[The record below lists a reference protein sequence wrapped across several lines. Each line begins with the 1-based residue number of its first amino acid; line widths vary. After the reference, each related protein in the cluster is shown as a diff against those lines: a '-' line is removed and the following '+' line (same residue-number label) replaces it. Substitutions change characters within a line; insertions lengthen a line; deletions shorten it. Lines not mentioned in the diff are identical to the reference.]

1 MLYPSIAYL
10 KWLPKTFHLHGIHS
24 PFIFN
29 LEKSVLRGK
38 NDPEIAQQLVAYR
51 KSLLASTEEID
62 VTDFGAGSR
71 VFTSNK
77 RAVKK
82 IAKVAGA
89 THKRALLLERLIS
102 HFKPTKTLE
111 LGTSLGI
118 ATAAL
123 SVNNKYTVYTI
134 EGCPNT
140 ATIAQKHLDK
150 AQITTPEIIIGDFKD
165 ELNTFKNE
173 ALDFIYF
180 DGNHSKKATLLY
192 VEKLLSTVTDKTVW
206 FFDDIHWSPEMTEA
220 WNTIKKMPEVSATID
235 GFWFGMVFFRPV
247 QAKEDFYVR
256 L

>member
-1 MLYPSIAYL
+1 MLYQSIAYL

-29 LEKSVLRGK
+29 LEKDILRGK
-38 NDPEIAQQLVAYR
+38 NNTKTTQQLATYR
-51 KSLLASTEEID
+51 ASLLASNAEID
-62 VTDFGAGSR
+62 VKDFGSGSR

-89 THKRALLLERLIS
+89 THKRALLLERLIA
-102 HFKPTKTLE
+102 HFKPLKTLE

-123 SVNNKYTVYTI
+123 SINNENTVYTI

-140 ATIAQKHLDK
+140 AAIAQQYLDK
-150 AQITTPEIIIGDFKD
+150 ANITTPKIIVGDFKN
-165 ELNTFKNE
+165 ELNAFKNE

-180 DGNHSKKATLLY
+180 DGNHSKEATLSY
-192 VEKLLSTVTDKTVW
+192 VKTLLPSVSEKTVW
-206 FFDDIHWSPEMTEA
+206 FFDDIHWSQEMTVA
-220 WNTIKKMPEVSATID
+220 WNIIKKIPEISATID
-235 GFWFGMVFFRPV
+235 GFWFGMVFFRSG
-247 QAKEDFYVR
+247 QEKEDFYIK

>member
-1 MLYPSIAYL
+1 MLYQSIAYL

-29 LEKSVLRGK
+29 LEKDVLRGK
-38 NDPEIAQQLVAYR
+38 NNIKTSQQLATYR
-51 KSLLASTEEID
+51 ASLLASNEEID
-62 VTDFGAGSR
+62 VTDYGSGSR

-77 RAVKK
+77 RSVKK

-89 THKRALLLERLIS
+89 TPKKALLLERLIAY
-102 HFKPTKTLE
+102 FKPLKTLE

-123 SVNNKYTVYTI
+123 SINNENVVYTI

-140 ATIAQKHLDK
+140 AAIAQQYLDK
-150 AQITTPEIIIGDFKD
+150 ANITTPKITIGDFKN
-165 ELNTFKNE
+165 ELSAFKNE

-180 DGNHSKKATLLY
+180 DGNHSKEATLSY
-192 VEKLLSTVTDKTVW
+192 VKTLLPTITEKTVW
-206 FFDDIHWSPEMTEA
+206 FFDDIHWSLEMTIA
-220 WNTIKKMPEVSATID
+220 WDIIKKTPEISATID
-235 GFWFGMVFFRPV
+235 CFWFGMVFFRPG
-247 QAKEDFYVR
+247 QEKEDFYVR